1 MSIDESFKPSCIFE
15 EYMKNAILKKGT
27 DGLPKPISRMDKLL
41 WQLCE
46 EISKG
51 GTNGK
56 SAYDI
61 AVENGFVG
69 TESEWLTSLKGD
81 KGDKGDKGEKGVKG
95 DPGVNGN
102 DGVTPVRGK
111 DYWTESDIL
120 EIQSYIDSK
129 IAEVLPPTK

>member
-1 MSIDESFKPSCIFE
+1 MSIDENFKPSCAFE
-15 EYMKNAILKKGT
+15 AYMKNAILKRGT
-27 DGLPKPISRMDKLL
+27 DGLPKPISRMDMLL
-41 WQLCE
+41 WLLCE
-46 EISKG
+46 ELSKG

-61 AVENGFVG
+61 AVDNGFIG
-69 TESEWLTSLKGD
+69 TESEWLTSLKGE
-81 KGDKGDKGEKGVKG
+81 KGAKGE
-95 DPGVNGN
+95 PGVNGN

-129 IAEVLPPTK
+129 IAEVLPPAQ